1 MKYVQPISK
10 ERSSK
15 SHNFFMFDTKKW
27 LLTQANSLLRR
38 ALELCVTTR
47 AVQRHAIWCVASD
60 FAQKNTRQVN
70 NGSMNFTRQV
80 HSHGD

>member
-1 MKYVQPISK
+1 MFYSK
-10 ERSSK
+10 KMVINTSK
-15 SHNFFMFDTKKW
+15 FTS
-27 LLTQANSLLRR
+27 A
-38 ALELCVTTR
+38 ACAIELGVTTR

-70 NGSMNFTRQV
+70 NGSMNFTCQV